1 MKQVTVPGINADKDR
16 MGAGQ
21 RHYDEEPTECPI
33 CHVTI
38 IAENLNTGFASPK
51 WLELFFRCTNR
62 NCSRSFIALY
72 DYDRP
77 LGPGN
82 PSPCYKLNCCF
93 PVEPMLKPISADIAA
108 LSPTFVKIYAQAQSA
123 EDHGLDEIAGPGF
136 RKALE
141 FLIKDYAISLATTP
155 EAIAEIKRIMLQPV
169 IKKYLGG
176 DKLPIVSSR
185 AAWLGNDETHYER
198 RWVGKD
204 LADLKKLISAIEH
217 FIAMETLV
225 ANLPTEMP
233 DPNAPPPSAPPKP

>member
-1 MKQVTVPGINADKDR
+1 MKQIMVPGISPDKDR
-16 MGAGQ
+16 MGNGQ
-21 RHYDEEPTECPI
+21 RWYDEEPTECPV

-38 IAENLNTGFASPK
+38 IAENLNSGFASPK
-51 WLELFFRCTNR
+51 WLELFFRCTNP
-62 NCSRSFIALY
+62 NCSRSFIAMY
-72 DYDRP
+72 DYDGP

-82 PSPCYKLNCCF
+82 PISRYKLKCCF
-93 PVEPMLKPISADIAA
+93 PVEPTLKLTSPDIATV
-108 LSPTFVKIYAQAQSA
+108 SPMFVKIYAQAQSA
-123 EDHGLDEIAGPGF
+123 EDYGLDEIAGPGF

-141 FLIKDYAISLATTP
+141 FLVKDYAISLATTP
-155 EAIAEIKRIMLQPV
+155 EAVAEIKKIMLQPV

-204 LADLKKLISAIEH
+204 LSDLKKLISAVEH
-217 FIAMETLV
+217 FIAMEKLV

-233 DPNAPPPSAPPKP
+233 DPNAPPPTAPPKP